1 MTEFKDLQLPDK
13 EKVIAYIAKNIYL
26 VRKEETHLTIPI
38 SLDTENEIVIEI
50 AEAEYI
56 FTKESKIFGYWC
68 DTCEKYVMGDTIEDL
83 LNHAIKDL
91 KL

>member
-38 SLDTENEIVIEI
+38 SLDTENEIVIEL

-56 FTKESKIFGYWC
+56 LTKKSKIFGYWC
-68 DTCEKYVMGDTIEDL
+68 DTCEKYVMGDTTEDL

>member
-13 EKVIAYIAKNIYL
+13 EKVIAYIAENIYL
-26 VRKEETHLTIPI
+26 VKKEETHLTIPI
-38 SLDTENEIVIEI
+38 SLDTENEIVIEL

-56 FTKESKIFGYWC
+56 LTKKSKIFGYWC